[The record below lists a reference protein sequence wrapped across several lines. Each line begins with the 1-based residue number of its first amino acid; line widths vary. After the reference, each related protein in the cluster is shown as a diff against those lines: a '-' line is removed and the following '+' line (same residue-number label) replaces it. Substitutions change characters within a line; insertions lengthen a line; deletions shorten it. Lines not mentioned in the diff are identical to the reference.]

1 MLVNRRNN
9 GVKIG
14 MLVLFCFLFSKPA
27 ATQILYSRHF
37 ARKVEKCQASFIRP
51 VENWYKI
58 KMLDQD
64 PYMRYDLV
72 LASEDKAFEMR
83 FFLDHKYDRQIPHI
97 DFFSLASSLAINE
110 DHFDIHMHIFPT
122 DMAHRSFQADW
133 AGYAD
138 FVPKRSLT
146 EKAYARLVSIYREG
160 TGLMHTLLLFNVHDE
175 EKDRRMYTLT
185 FVEAQH

>member
-1 MLVNRRNN
+1 MLA
-9 GVKIG
+9 
-14 MLVLFCFLFSKPA
+14 LFCFLFSQQGVA
-27 ATQILYSRHF
+27 QILYSRHF
-37 ARKVEKCQASFIRP
+37 AKKVEKCQASFIRP

-58 KMLDQD
+58 KMLDKD

-83 FFLDHKYDRQIPHI
+83 FFLDHKYDRQIPQV

-110 DHFDIHMHIFPT
+110 DHFDVHMHIFPK
-122 DMAHRSFQADW
+122 DMAQQSFHADW

-146 EKAYARLVSIYREG
+146 EKAYARLVSIYLEG

-185 FVEAQH
+185 FVGAQH